1 MPATEAHIRATTKCE
16 SKAYDK
22 ILLRLRKDSDINKES
37 ITKAAENAGMSLN
50 GYILDAIQD
59 KMEGNKADQKTKQ
72 KQADPK
78 EIVWE

>member
-1 MPATEAHIRATTKCE
+1 MPATEAHIRATTKYE

-59 KMEGNKADQKTKQ
+59 KMEGNKADQKADQ